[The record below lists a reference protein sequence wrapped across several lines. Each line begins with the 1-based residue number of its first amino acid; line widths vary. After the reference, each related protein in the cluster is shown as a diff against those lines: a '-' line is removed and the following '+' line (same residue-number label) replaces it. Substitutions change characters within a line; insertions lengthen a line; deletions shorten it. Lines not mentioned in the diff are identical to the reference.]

1 MEKEGLEKHMLI
13 FALCGDFKWNS
24 SFGETIILMQL
35 RIVLLRNS
43 FQPLEGATDLRME
56 MEQNQ
61 AGLVAPI
68 CDRGGGEGMVLYW
81 FGFFLA
87 FN

>member
-1 MEKEGLEKHMLI
+1 
-13 FALCGDFKWNS
+13 
-24 SFGETIILMQL
+24 MQL

-61 AGLVAPI
+61 AGLVAPV